1 MHHQLDGAGPLFLPD
16 LVLAVGFGL
25 MPPFSAI
32 LSGFLAITSAVGVI
46 WFVEPISYFPIV
58 GVAGTYMAFV
68 SGNISNLRIP
78 CAMIAQKAAGV
89 EPETDRGSIVATL
102 GMVVSIIVNVIIL
115 AAGIFA
121 GAQVLQQLPE
131 IVVKALQLLL
141 PALFGAIFVQF
152 AMSKLKLAPIVLA
165 LCLLLAISVRKGIIP
180 GFASTLIAVFASI
193 AIAIFSIRRTSSS
206 KEPGYEQKYD
216 TRMDRRQPQ
225 AF

>member
-1 MHHQLDGAGPLFLPD
+1 MSNNHVIYEKEYLPFIIKWGRITNWTALVLCFSPA

-89 EPETDRGSIVATL
+89 EPGTDRGSIVATL
-102 GMVVSIIVNVIIL
+102 GMAVSIIVNVIIL

-165 LCLLLAISVRKGIIP
+165 LCLLLAIGVRKGIIP

-193 AIAIFSIRRTSSS
+193 AIAIFFYKKNII
-206 KEPGYEQKYD
+206 K
-216 TRMDRRQPQ
+216 
-225 AF
+225 

>member
-1 MHHQLDGAGPLFLPD
+1 MSSNHVIYEKEYLPFIIKWGRITNWTALVLCFSPA

-102 GMVVSIIVNVIIL
+102 GMAVSIIVNVIIL
-115 AAGIFA
+115 A
-121 GAQVLQQLPE
+121 LY
-131 IVVKALQLLL
+131 
-141 PALFGAIFVQF
+141 
-152 AMSKLKLAPIVLA
+152 
-165 LCLLLAISVRKGIIP
+165 LLLAIGVRKGIIP
-180 GFASTLIAVFASI
+180 GFASMLIAVFASI
-193 AIAIFSIRRTSSS
+193 AIFFYKKNII
-206 KEPGYEQKYD
+206 K
-216 TRMDRRQPQ
+216 
-225 AF
+225 

>member
-1 MHHQLDGAGPLFLPD
+1 MSSNHTIYEKEYLPFIIKWGRITNWTALVLCFSPA

-25 MPPFSAI
+25 MPPLSAI

-58 GVAGTYMAFV
+58 GVAGTYMAFI

-89 EPETDRGSIVATL
+89 EPGTDRGSIVATL
-102 GMVVSIIVNVIIL
+102 GMAVSIIVNVIIL

-121 GAQVLQQLPE
+121 GAQVLQQLPAF
-131 IVVKALQLLL
+131 VVNALQLLL

-165 LCLLLAISVRKGIIP
+165 LCLLLAIGVRKGIVP

-193 AIAIFSIRRTSSS
+193 AIAVFFYKKNII
-206 KEPGYEQKYD
+206 K
-216 TRMDRRQPQ
+216 
-225 AF
+225 

>member
-68 SGNISNLRIP
+68 SGTISNLRIP
-78 CAMIAQKAAGV
+78 CAMIAQKAVGV

-102 GMVVSIIVNVIIL
+102 GMAVSIIVNVIIL
-115 AAGIFA
+115 A
-121 GAQVLQQLPE
+121 LY
-131 IVVKALQLLL
+131 
-141 PALFGAIFVQF
+141 
-152 AMSKLKLAPIVLA
+152 
-165 LCLLLAISVRKGIIP
+165 LLLAIGVRKGIIP

-193 AIAIFSIRRTSSS
+193 AIFFYKKNII
-206 KEPGYEQKYD
+206 K
-216 TRMDRRQPQ
+216 
-225 AF
+225 

>member
-1 MHHQLDGAGPLFLPD
+1 MSSNHVIYEKEYLPFIIKWGRITNWTALVLCFSPA

-89 EPETDRGSIVATL
+89 EPGTDRGSIVATL
-102 GMVVSIIVNVIIL
+102 GMAVSIIVNVIIL

-165 LCLLLAISVRKGIIP
+165 LCLLLAIGVRKGIIP

-193 AIAIFSIRRTSSS
+193 AIAIFFYKKNII
-206 KEPGYEQKYD
+206 K
-216 TRMDRRQPQ
+216 
-225 AF
+225 

>member
-1 MHHQLDGAGPLFLPD
+1 MSNNHVIYEKEYLPFIIKWGRITNWTALVLCFSPA

-89 EPETDRGSIVATL
+89 EPGTDRGSIVATL
-102 GMVVSIIVNVIIL
+102 GMAVSIIVNVIIL

-165 LCLLLAISVRKGIIP
+165 LCLLLALGVRKGIVP

-193 AIAIFSIRRTSSS
+193 AIAIFFYKKNII
-206 KEPGYEQKYD
+206 K
-216 TRMDRRQPQ
+216 
-225 AF
+225 

>member
-1 MHHQLDGAGPLFLPD
+1 MSNNHVIYEKEYLPFIIKWGRITNWTALVLCFSPA

-89 EPETDRGSIVATL
+89 EPGTDRGSIVATL
-102 GMVVSIIVNVIIL
+102 GMAVSIIVNVIIL

-165 LCLLLAISVRKGIIP
+165 LCLILALGVRKGIVP

-193 AIAIFSIRRTSSS
+193 AIAIFFYKKNII
-206 KEPGYEQKYD
+206 K
-216 TRMDRRQPQ
+216 
-225 AF
+225 

>member
-1 MHHQLDGAGPLFLPD
+1 MSNNHVIYEKEYLPFIIKWGRITNWTALVLCFSPA

-46 WFVEPISYFPIV
+46 WFVEPISYFPLV

-89 EPETDRGSIVATL
+89 EPGTDRGSIVATL
-102 GMVVSIIVNVIIL
+102 GMAVSIIVNVIIL

-121 GAQVLQQLPE
+121 GAQVLQQLPAF
-131 IVVKALQLLL
+131 VVNALQLLL

-165 LCLLLAISVRKGIIP
+165 LGVRKGIVP

-193 AIAIFSIRRTSSS
+193 AIAIFFYKKNII
-206 KEPGYEQKYD
+206 K
-216 TRMDRRQPQ
+216 
-225 AF
+225 